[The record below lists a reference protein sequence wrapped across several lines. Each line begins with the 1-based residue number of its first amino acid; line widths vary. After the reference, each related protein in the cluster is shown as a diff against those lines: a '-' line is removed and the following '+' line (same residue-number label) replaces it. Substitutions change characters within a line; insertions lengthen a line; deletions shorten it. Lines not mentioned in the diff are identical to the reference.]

1 MKSMSI
7 LICQD
12 CIPDNSPSVNVVI
25 DVIRAFSS
33 VVHAFESGVE
43 KIQLIENTEAGLR
56 FKSHNNN
63 AIIAGELSGSRLPGY
78 DLDNSPYQIRAQDLR
93 GKMLGLKT
101 TNGVRVLLN
110 SLNAEHV
117 FAVGANNA
125 IRTALYIHHIISK
138 VENPSPVNLIAS
150 HPTAEEDLS
159 CAVFMKNIILSGE
172 FPRDQE
178 IQDFS
183 SSVLNASAAKKFL
196 DRERKEFNP
205 MDLVLCS
212 DVREGAV
219 IFVDGYGFEKKP
231 FLFNKV

>member
-1 MKSMSI
+1 MKNVNIS
-7 LICQD
+7 ICQD
-12 CIPDNSPSVNVVI
+12 YIPDNSPSVNVVI

-43 KIQLIENTEAGLR
+43 KIQLIETTEAGLR
-56 FKSHNNN
+56 FKSHNNV
-63 AIIAGELSGSRLPGY
+63 IIAGEISGSRLPGY

-93 GKMLGLKT
+93 GKTLGLKT
-101 TNGVRVLLN
+101 TNGVRVLLD
-110 SLNAEHV
+110 SLDAEHV

-125 IRTALYIHHIISK
+125 IRTALYVHHIISK
-138 VENPSPVNLIAS
+138 TKKPVFINLIAS

-159 CAVFMKNIILSGE
+159 CAVFMKDTILSGR

-183 SSVLNASAAKKFL
+183 YSILNASAAKKFL
-196 DRERKEFNP
+196 DPERREFNP

-212 DVREGAV
+212 DVREGLV
-219 IFVDGYGFEKKP
+219 IFVDGDGFEKKP
-231 FLFNKV
+231 FLSNKV